1 MLGCRVGKL
10 PISYLGLPLGAS
22 FKSSWAWDVVEERF
36 KKRLTMWKR
45 QYLSKGGRLTL
56 IKSILSSLLIYFMSL
71 FVIPRKVSSRLENIQ
86 RDFYR
91 VVVPYR
97 KASFG
102 ELEFSLCR

>member
-1 MLGCRVGKL
+1 MLECREGKL

-22 FKSSWAWDVVEERF
+22 FKSSWVWDAVEERF

-71 FVIPRKVSSRLENIQ
+71 FVIPRKVSSRLENI
-86 RDFYR
+86 
-91 VVVPYR
+91 
-97 KASFG
+97 
-102 ELEFSLCR
+102 